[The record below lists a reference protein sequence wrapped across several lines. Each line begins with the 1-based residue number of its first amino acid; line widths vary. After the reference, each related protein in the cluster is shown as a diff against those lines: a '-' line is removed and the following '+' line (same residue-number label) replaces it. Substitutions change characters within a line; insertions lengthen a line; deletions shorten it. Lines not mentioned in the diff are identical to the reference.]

1 MCADPITKKFFNTGD
16 LGDYKNKVLYFYG
29 RNKEIVKKSGELI
42 SLKMIENLVLKNKL
56 VDSAAATGIQ
66 DELYGEKICL
76 FLKLHKVTDL
86 SNDIK
91 KINFYLGKKLRNNE
105 MPNKVILV
113 PQIPRTSS
121 GKILKEQLISLYL

>member
-1 MCADPITKKFFNTGD
+1 
-16 LGDYKNKVLYFYG
+16 
-29 RNKEIVKKSGELI
+29 
-42 SLKMIENLVLKNKL
+42 MIENLVLKNKL
-56 VDSAAATGIQ
+56 VESAAATGIQ

-76 FLKLHKVTDL
+76 FLKLYKVTDL
-86 SNDIK
+86 FNDIK